1 MVKRLVFC
9 CLFAAGCSEV
19 FSQEIDRLGP
29 PGSSLVFGDEFN
41 AAVLNTDMW
50 GFGINDRN
58 VQNTGVDCAYTKE
71 NISFRDGFLVFT
83 QRRERPP
90 ILGKT
95 WTSEKTFNY
104 SSGGIHTHGEFALKN
119 NMYLELRCKLPSNKG
134 GYGAFWTMSNK
145 VGDWKPEDLLE
156 IDMFEFIG
164 NREKTRFW
172 SGLWWHDFRKNEVP
186 EAVDVKHVKKR
197 SEDHFFVN
205 EQRFKAHFGEGVKVD
220 HSHIDFYSFITFG
233 LQVTDNTMAWHL
245 VQNGPAWQSDPY
257 LVFKGGT
264 VHNRTYGQVPDVE
277 WERNIPEKMNARII
291 LNYALRNADWA
302 GGPAED
308 NQMPSEMLVDYVRV
322 YNTPVNATNN

>member
-1 MVKRLVFC
+1 MVSRLVLCGLLAVC
-9 CLFAAGCSEV
+9 CSAV
-19 FSQEIDRLGP
+19 YSQDINSLGP
-29 PGSSLVFGDEFN
+29 PGSSLLFGDEFN
-41 AAVLNTDMW
+41 TAALNPEMW
-50 GFGINDRN
+50 GFGINDKN

-71 NISFRDGFLVFT
+71 NLSFRDGFLVFT
-83 QRRERPP
+83 QRRESPP

-95 WTSEKTFNY
+95 WTSEKMFNY
-104 SSGGIHTHGEFALKN
+104 SSGGIHTLGEFALKN
-119 NMYLELRCKLPSNKG
+119 NMYLELRCKLPSNNG

-186 EAVDVKHVKKR
+186 QAVDLRHIKKR

-233 LQVTDNTMAWHL
+233 LQVTDNTMTWHL
-245 VQNGPAWQSDPY
+245 VQNGPAWKSDPY

-264 VHNRTYGQVPDVE
+264 VHNRTYGQVPDVQ
-277 WERNIPEKMNARII
+277 WKRNVPAKMNARII
-291 LNYALRNADWA
+291 LNYALRNTDWA
-302 GGPAED
+302 GGPAVD
-308 NQMPSEMLVDYVRV
+308 SQLPSEMLVDYVRV
-322 YNTPVNATNN
+322 YDTSANAINK

>member
-1 MVKRLVFC
+1 MVLRLVFC
-9 CLFAAGCSEV
+9 GLFAVCCSRVYSEDI
-19 FSQEIDRLGP
+19 SSLGP
-29 PGSSLVFGDEFN
+29 PGSILVFGDEFN
-41 AAVLNTDMW
+41 EAALDTDMW
-50 GFGINDRN
+50 GFGINEKN

-71 NISFRDGFLVFT
+71 NISFRNGLLVFT
-83 QRRERPP
+83 QRRESPP
-90 ILGKT
+90 ITGKT

-119 NMYLELRCKLPSNKG
+119 NMYLELRCKLPSNNG

-172 SGLWWHDFRKNEVP
+172 SGLWWHDFRKSEVHK
-186 EAVDVKHVKKR
+186 AVDVKNVKKR

-205 EQRFKAHFGEGVKVD
+205 EQRFKAHFGEGIKVD

-233 LQVTDNTMAWHL
+233 LHVTDDAMKWYL
-245 VQNGPAWQSDPY
+245 VQNGPAWKSEPY
-257 LVFKGGT
+257 LVFQGGT
-264 VHNRTYGQVPDVE
+264 VHNRTYGQVPDVQ
-277 WERNIPEKMNARII
+277 WERYVPANMNARII
-291 LNYALRNADWA
+291 LNYALRNAEWA

-308 NQMPSEMLVDYVRV
+308 SQMPSEMLVDYVRV
-322 YNTPVNATNN
+322 YDTHVFGTNK

>member
-1 MVKRLVFC
+1 
-9 CLFAAGCSEV
+9 
-19 FSQEIDRLGP
+19 
-29 PGSSLVFGDEFN
+29 
-41 AAVLNTDMW
+41 
-50 GFGINDRN
+50 
-58 VQNTGVDCAYTKE
+58 
-71 NISFRDGFLVFT
+71 
-83 QRRERPP
+83 
-90 ILGKT
+90 
-95 WTSEKTFNY
+95 
-104 SSGGIHTHGEFALKN
+104 
-119 NMYLELRCKLPSNKG
+119 MYLELRCKLPSNNG

-233 LQVTDNTMAWHL
+233 LQVTDNTMMWHL
-245 VQNGPAWQSDPY
+245 VQNGPAWKSDPY

-264 VHNRTYGQVPDVE
+264 VHNRTYGQVPDVQ
-277 WERNIPEKMNARII
+277 WERNVPAKMNARII

>member
-1 MVKRLVFC
+1 
-9 CLFAAGCSEV
+9 
-19 FSQEIDRLGP
+19 
-29 PGSSLVFGDEFN
+29 
-41 AAVLNTDMW
+41 
-50 GFGINDRN
+50 
-58 VQNTGVDCAYTKE
+58 
-71 NISFRDGFLVFT
+71 
-83 QRRERPP
+83 RRERPP

-119 NMYLELRCKLPSNKG
+119 NMYLELRCKLPSNNG

-172 SGLWWHDFRKNEVP
+172 SGLWWHDFRKSEVP
-186 EAVDVKHVKKR
+186 KAVDIKSVKKR

-205 EQRFKAHFGEGVKVD
+205 EQQFKAHFGEGIKVD

-233 LQVTDNTMAWHL
+233 LQVTDNTMKWYL
-245 VQNGPAWQSDPY
+245 VQDGPAWKSNPY

-264 VHNRTYGQVPDVE
+264 VHNRTYGQVPDVQ
-277 WERNIPEKMNARII
+277 WKRNVPAKMNARII

-302 GGPAED
+302 GGPAE
-308 NQMPSEMLVDYVRV
+308 NSQMPSEMLVDYVRV
-322 YNTPVNATNN
+322 YDTTAGATNK

>member
-1 MVKRLVFC
+1 MMFRLVLC
-9 CLFAAGCSEV
+9 GLLAVCSSAV
-19 FSQEIDRLGP
+19 NSQDINSLGP
-29 PGSSLVFGDEFN
+29 PGSSLLFGDEFN
-41 AAVLNTDMW
+41 AAALNPEMW
-50 GFGINDRN
+50 GVGINDKN
-58 VQNTGVDCAYTKE
+58 MQNTGVDCAYTNE
-71 NISFRDGFLVFT
+71 NLSFRDGFLVFT
-83 QRRERPP
+83 QRRESPP
-90 ILGKT
+90 ISGKT

-119 NMYLELRCKLPSNKG
+119 NMYLELRCKLPSNNG

-164 NREKTRFW
+164 NPEKTRFW

-186 EAVDVKHVKKR
+186 SAVDVKHVKER
-197 SEDHFFVN
+197 SKDHFFVN

-233 LQVTDNTMAWHL
+233 LQVTDNTMTWHL
-245 VQNGPAWQSDPY
+245 VQNGPAWKSDPY

-264 VHNRTYGQVPDVE
+264 VHNRTYGQVPDVQ
-277 WERNIPEKMNARII
+277 WKRDVPAKMNARII

-302 GGPAED
+302 GGPAVD
-308 NQMPSEMLVDYVRV
+308 SQMPSEMLVDYVRV
-322 YNTPVNATNN
+322 YDTSANAINK